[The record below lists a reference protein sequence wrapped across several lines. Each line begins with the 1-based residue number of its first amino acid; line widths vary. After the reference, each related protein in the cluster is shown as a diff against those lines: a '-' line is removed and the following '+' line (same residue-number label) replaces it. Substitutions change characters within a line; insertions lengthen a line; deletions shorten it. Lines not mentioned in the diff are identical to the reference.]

1 MSVQDEVRQYLRTQ
15 LPEFEAHIQIIK
27 PGTDANAAA
36 LVIIALIQK
45 CIDANLIKNGHEVIT
60 VVDVLLKLDHV
71 DFDIAIYAMTEAAK
85 VPIIVGASPT
95 AVKIAWWRNVITLLF
110 AGGLTIAAINAIV
123 PIPFAFIV
131 TTILAGGKAV
141 ATAVATAVVGLLS
154 PVDIGNAAAQAAAQ
168 AAPGAANMVAGPSMD
183 ALKSLGGYFY
193 LAAAT
198 VLGSLAAAAVQV
210 CTGAARAC
218 TMPNSE
224 KIADAAFLTFIT
236 KGMQKGGDKLLDFLT
251 IFYRGGYD
259 EYFANIIDNGG
270 LLDLP
275 INELINTV
283 LASAEDVNN
292 AQIKVKWFDEGKAL
306 YDRDLDPKIN
316 VMINEYLNA
325 KIESFDAPKKL
336 KVLERLSI
344 LLDLSPNISAMDR
357 LILDPEDRE
366 LAVLYTLKYIKSPK
380 FREGYGKN
388 SNLKKEPTS
397 WSQSEHQKPQG
408 IIRSNSADGR
418 FSNVED
424 TTRLHPTADI
434 EFEFDDNM
442 ARNAPKLNLELLILY
457 TGDVDF
463 YTIIKDN
470 RNLKIAIMKSK
481 DQDKIYNAIKN
492 APTRMGR
499 NHPINQ
505 YNYIEAIMDVLPEEE
520 TLELKT
526 EVDEHLKTIYN
537 SMDDNTKQQFDR
549 DRDRDSDRDRDRR
562 GGGRRRSRRYKKRRS
577 TLKRRRIRRRR
588 TRKGKKRRHTRRH

>member
-1 MSVQDEVRQYLRTQ
+1 MSVQDEVRQYLSTQ
-15 LPEFEAHIQIIK
+15 LPNFETRIQIIK
-27 PGTDANAAA
+27 PGTDAKAAA

-95 AVKIAWWRNVITLLF
+95 AVKIAWWRNVITVLF
-110 AGGLTIAAINAIV
+110 TGGLTIAAINAIV

-141 ATAVATAVVGLLS
+141 ATAVVGLLS
-154 PVDIGNAAAQAAAQ
+154 PVDIGNAVAQVAEQAAQ

-198 VLGSLAAAAVQV
+198 VLGTLAAAAVNACSAV
-210 CTGAARAC
+210 AGAAIENC
-218 TMPNSE
+218 TMVNSE
-224 KIADAAFLTFIT
+224 KVADAAFLTFIT
-236 KGMQKGGDKLLDFLT
+236 KGMQKGGDKLLDFLG
-251 IFYRGGYD
+251 IFYSGGYD

-292 AQIKVKWFDEGKAL
+292 AQIKVKWFAEGKAL
-306 YDRDLDPKIN
+306 YDRHLDPKIK

-325 KIESFDAPKKL
+325 KIESFDASKKL

-366 LAVLYTLKYIKSPK
+366 LAVLYTLKYIDSPK

-397 WSQSEHQKPQG
+397 WSQSEHQKPQEAKG

-424 TTRLHPTADI
+424 TTRLHPTANTDI
-434 EFEFDDNM
+434 EFSLDM
-442 ARNAPKLNLELLILY
+442 SRYAPKLNLALLILY

-463 YTIIKDN
+463 NTIINDN

-505 YNYIEAIMDVLPEEE
+505 YNYIEAIMKVLPEEE
-520 TLELKT
+520 KTLELKT
-526 EVDEHLKTIYN
+526 EVDERLKTIYN
-537 SMDDNTKQQFDR
+537 GMDDKSQRQV
-549 DRDRDSDRDRDRR
+549 DRDRR
-562 GGGRRRSRRYKKRRS
+562 GGGRRKSRRYKKRRS
-577 TLKRRRIRRRR
+577 TLKRRRMKRRR
-588 TRKGKKRRHTRRH
+588 TRKGKKRRHTKRR